1 MFTQISGVYN
11 NGNIILDEQPSLSKP
26 VKVVVTFM
34 EEEEVI
40 VKKKKPLV
48 FGFGKGTVTF
58 MSPDFNEPL
67 EDLKD
72 YM

>member
-1 MFTQISGVYN
+1 MRTQINGIYN
-11 NGNIILDEQPSLSKP
+11 NGNIILDEQPTLSKP

-34 EEEEVI
+34 EEEEVT

-48 FGFGKGTVTF
+48 FGFAKGTVTF

-67 EDLKD
+67 DELKD

>member
-1 MFTQISGVYN
+1 MLTQINGIYN
-11 NGNIILDEQPSLSKP
+11 NGNIILDEQPTLSKP

-34 EEEEVI
+34 DEEVVT

-48 FGFGKGTVTF
+48 AGFAKGTVTF

-67 EDLKD
+67 DELKD

>member
-11 NGNIILDEQPSLSKP
+11 NGNIILDEKPSLSKP
-26 VKVVVTFM
+26 VKVIVTFM
-34 EEEEVI
+34 DDEEI
-40 VKKKKPLV
+40 TVKKKKPLV
-48 FGFGKGTVTF
+48 FGFGKGTVSF

-67 EDLKD
+67 DDLKD

>member
-1 MFTQISGVYN
+1 MQTQIKGIYN
-11 NGNIILDEQPSLSKP
+11 NGQVILDEKPTLSKP

-34 EEEEVI
+34 DEEELI
-40 VKKKKPLV
+40 VKKKKPLIA
-48 FGFGKGTVTF
+48 GFAKGTVTF

-67 EDLKD
+67 DELKD

>member
-11 NGNIILDEQPSLSKP
+11 NGNIILDEMPSLSKP
-26 VKVVVTFM
+26 VKVIVTFM
-34 EEEEVI
+34 EDEDII

-48 FGFGKGTVTF
+48 AGFGKGTVSF

-67 EDLKD
+67 DDLKD